1 MSQSN
6 AFRRELLS
14 KDLSQKIAD
23 YLIQNYGLN
32 CLELIKKYDS
42 KKHIS
47 IQDLEIIYTIEN
59 EGVCK
64 PIDYFMRRSGKIYF
78 RPEEVSTDIQNYS
91 KIFENHLKL
100 EPLEIN
106 KLMNEVLD
114 EKKHLISFN
123 NED

>member
-1 MSQSN
+1 M
-6 AFRRELLS
+6 
-14 KDLSQKIAD
+14 D

-78 RPEEVSTDIQNYS
+78 RPEEVSIDIQNYS

-100 EPLEIN
+100 EPLEIK